1 MKLKTRVFELCKGKY
16 KNPNQL
22 ALAMKIAPSQVY
34 RVWHGERKTIGE
46 KFILGAVRAFPG
58 YSLDDLFYIEDGN
71 GENKGYYPR
80 DARGRQGTTKP

>member
-16 KNPNQL
+16 GSRNQL

-34 RVWHGERKTIGE
+34 RVWNGERKTIGE

-58 YSLDDLFYIEDGN
+58 YSLDDLFYVE
-71 GENKGYYPR
+71 GEIG
-80 DARGRQGTTKP
+80 ARSALPSPQKKIKI

>member
-58 YSLDDLFYIEDGN
+58 YSLDDLFYVE
-71 GENKGYYPR
+71 GEIG
-80 DARGRQGTTKP
+80 ARSALPSPQKKIKI